1 MQITETVN
9 QDLRREYKI
18 VIPQG
23 DLDKKLI
30 VKIEEIRPRMQIKGF
45 RPGKVPTA
53 HLKKTFGKQ
62 MMSEIVEQTVSETSQ
77 QAIKDNNL
85 KPAFPPRVDLSSEL
99 DQVVDGKSDLEFTIK
114 VDLMP
119 DFQVADVSTLKVEK
133 LVADVTDEDV
143 DAAVLT
149 LAQQT
154 RTYADRA
161 EGEAAENA
169 DIVTID
175 FVGRVGGEE
184 FTGGSATDFNLT
196 LGSGQLIPGF
206 EDQLVGAKVGE
217 TRDVKVV
224 FPADYPAPD
233 LQSKDAV
240 FETTVKK
247 IQTPEAVEVND
258 EMAKKFGA
266 ESLSQLKDRVR
277 DQLKTDFAKASRLH
291 MKRRVLDALDT
302 AHSFSLPTTM
312 VEGEFESIWKAVQ
325 AELEREG
332 KKPEDEGKSEDELKK
347 EYHDIAERRV
357 RLGLVLAKLGEQN
370 GITVAPDEV
379 NRAIASRARQTAMQM
394 RMQGQQIDEQQI
406 FQFYAQNPQ
415 AQAEIRAPI
424 FEDKV
429 VDCIGELADVT
440 EKKVDR
446 ETLFMDPDDA
456 AEKLKEESAPAE
468 KSEKKEK
475 KSKKKT
481 DE

>member
-18 VIPQG
+18 VIPMG
-23 DLDKKLI
+23 DLDQKLTG
-30 VKIEEIRPRMQIKGF
+30 KIEEIKPRMQLKGF

-62 MMSEIVEQTVSETSQ
+62 MMGEIVEQTVSESSQ

-99 DQVVDGKSDLEFTIK
+99 AQVVDGKSDLEFTIK

-119 DFQVADVSTLKVEK
+119 DFEVTDVSKLKIEK
-133 LVADVTDEDV
+133 LVADVTDQEV
-143 DAAVLT
+143 DDAVLK

-154 RTYADRA
+154 RTYSPRE
-161 EGEAAENA
+161 EGEAAQK
-169 DIVTID
+169 DDVTTID
-175 FVGRVGGEE
+175 FVGRVDGEE
-184 FTGGSATDFNLT
+184 FAGGKAEDFNLT

-206 EDQLVGAKVGE
+206 EDQLIGARTGDK
-217 TRDVKVV
+217 RDVKVV
-224 FPADYPAPD
+224 FPADYPEAK

-247 IQTPEAVEVND
+247 VQKPDAVVVD
-258 EMAKKFGA
+258 DDLAKKLGMETLA
-266 ESLSQLKDRVR
+266 ALRERVR
-277 DQLKTDFAKASRLH
+277 EQLKTDFGRASRLH
-291 MKRRVLDALDT
+291 LKRRVLDALDE
-302 AHSFSLPTTM
+302 AHAFSLPPTM
-312 VEGEFESIWKAVQ
+312 VEGEFDSIWKAVQ

-332 KKPEDEGKSEDELKK
+332 KKAEDEGKSEDELKK

-370 GITVAPDEV
+370 GISVTPDEV
-379 NRAIASRARQTAMQM
+379 NRAIAARARQTAMQM

-429 VDCIGELADVT
+429 VDFIGELAEVT

-446 ETLFMDPDDA
+446 ETLFMDPDEA
-456 AEKLKEESAPAE
+456 AEKLKDADAPP
-468 KSEKKEK
+468 EK
-475 KSKKKT
+475 KSKKAKK